1 MCNIVT
7 FGWRRTSQL
16 RPKTYKPKKFESKK
30 KTKTQFT
37 ARLKK
42 EKEEKRM
49 KKIWGCLQHMSQK
62 KGSFSFYILKYVYI
76 CMFTYV
82 TYMLYIYVV
91 YKQFTTIKNN
101 E

>member
-1 MCNIVT
+1 LLPLV
-7 FGWRRTSQL
+7 GEELPSWDLKHTS
-16 RPKTYKPKKFESKK
+16 PKNLSQKK
-30 KTKTQFT
+30 KKQTQFT

-91 YKQFTTIKNN
+91 YK
-101 E
+101 